1 MKRTTV
7 CLILILCAF
16 AVAQGQTT
24 AAAIPPGRLV
34 EKVVCAKVPTQSYAA
49 YLPSSYTAARSWP
62 ILYAF
67 DPGARGTLPVTRYQQ
82 AAEKYG
88 WIVIGS
94 NNSQNGSM
102 QQSLD
107 AWVAMW

>member
-1 MKRTTV
+1 
-7 CLILILCAF
+7 
-16 AVAQGQTT
+16 
-24 AAAIPPGRLV
+24 
-34 EKVVCAKVPTQSYAA
+34 
-49 YLPSSYTAARSWP
+49 TAARSWP
-62 ILYAF
+62 IMYAF

-107 AWVAMW
+107 AWVAMWDDTHQRFNIEGQRVYVTGFSGGARVAIYFARLCKDCAAGVI